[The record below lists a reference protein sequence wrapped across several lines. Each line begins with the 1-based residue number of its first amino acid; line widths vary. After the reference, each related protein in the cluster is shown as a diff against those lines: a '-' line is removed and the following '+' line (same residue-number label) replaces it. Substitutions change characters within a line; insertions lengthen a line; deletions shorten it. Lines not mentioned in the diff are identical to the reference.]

1 MKLVENLLDQK
12 LAAQAENQVLKE
24 RIERREDRLSLEA
37 LHLEEMTRKL
47 KREKAD
53 AESERLQDQIRAA
66 DRFERAHQE
75 YTSQLLPLSQ
85 EISDLKKIIE
95 GKDEAHAKRDEEND
109 ELRAEIEALKEK
121 VTAANEQIR
130 ELSLKP
136 SKDAERIRELE
147 EEVEERESRILGLET
162 TLDFVKQDLEKAKTE
177 YQQLKMMKAE
187 SNSMREMREA
197 KTEYQQLKMMK
208 A

>member
-1 MKLVENLLDQK
+1 MVEAGTLQDETAARERLMKLVESLLD
-12 LAAQAENQVLKE
+12 QVLKE

-121 VTAANEQIR
+121 VT
-130 ELSLKP
+130 
-136 SKDAERIRELE
+136 
-147 EEVEERESRILGLET
+147 
-162 TLDFVKQDLEKAKTE
+162 
-177 YQQLKMMKAE
+177 
-187 SNSMREMREA
+187 
-197 KTEYQQLKMMK
+197 
-208 A
+208 